1 MADCAV
7 FASGNGSNFEAL
19 AERIAGSGHRITCL
33 VCDNPRALVI
43 EGAKRFSIP
52 VLMVDY
58 GSGSR
63 EEAENAILE
72 KLRPYAPELIVLAGF
87 MRILTPRFLASF
99 PDRVV
104 NIHPTLLP
112 KHPGTRGIEESYASR
127 DRELGITIHY
137 VDSGVDTGPIILQRS
152 FTRNGTETIDEIE
165 RRIHALEHQHYPIV
179 VLTLLNRIQEEVSAR
194 GLLRGTRG

>member
-19 AERIAGSGHRITCL
+19 AERIAGTCHRIACL
-33 VCDNPRALVI
+33 VCDNPRAFAIERARRLSVPVI
-43 EGAKRFSIP
+43 TA
-52 VLMVDY
+52 DY

-63 EEAENAILE
+63 EEAEEAILR
-72 KLRPYAPELIVLAGF
+72 KMQPCAPDLIVLAGF

-99 PDRVV
+99 PNRVV

-127 DRELGITIHY
+127 DRELGITIHF
-137 VDSGVDTGPIILQRS
+137 VDSGVDSGPIIFQRS
-152 FTRNGTETIDEIE
+152 FTRTGTEPLDEIE

-179 VLTLLNRIQEEVSAR
+179 VLTLLNRIQEEVSAQS
-194 GLLRGTRG
+194 LL

>member
-43 EGAKRFSIP
+43 ERAKRFSIP

-112 KHPGTRGIEESYASR
+112 KHPGVTGNWESPSITSIPASIR
-127 DRELGITIHY
+127 DRSSSSDPSRETERKRSTRSSGGYTPLNINTI
-137 VDSGVDTGPIILQRS
+137 R
-152 FTRNGTETIDEIE
+152 
-165 RRIHALEHQHYPIV
+165 
-179 VLTLLNRIQEEVSAR
+179 
-194 GLLRGTRG
+194 